1 MSPPDSDHPASPA
14 KRTPR
19 KAAARGK
26 WSEEQLLTSDK
37 SELITKDLVVR
48 CYFALILDLMGEL
61 MICIVSNLEA
71 PSEA

>member
-1 MSPPDSDHPASPA
+1 MSTLDPGQAPSPA

-37 SELITKDLVVR
+37 SELITKDLVVWR
-48 CYFALILDLMGEL
+48 YYCAFPLEFMAKLM
-61 MICIVSNLEA
+61 M
-71 PSEA
+71 